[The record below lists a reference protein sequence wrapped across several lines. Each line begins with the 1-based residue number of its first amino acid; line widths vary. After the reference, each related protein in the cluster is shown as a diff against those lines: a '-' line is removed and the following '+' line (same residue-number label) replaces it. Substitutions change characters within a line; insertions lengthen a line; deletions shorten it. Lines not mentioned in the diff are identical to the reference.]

1 MQQLLLNLPVTETNV
16 LDLIVKEQ
24 LVELMAE
31 MIRAAAA
38 QEKETS
44 DDHRAL

>member
-1 MQQLLLNLPVTETNV
+1 MQQLQLNLPILGKDV
-16 LDLIVKEQ
+16 LDPIVKEQ

-38 QEKETS
+38 REKETG
-44 DDHRAL
+44 DDQ

>member
-1 MQQLLLNLPVTETNV
+1 MQQLQLNLPVLEEDV

-31 MIRAAAA
+31 MIRAAAVR
-38 QEKETS
+38 EKETS
-44 DDHRAL
+44 DDH

>member
-1 MQQLLLNLPVTETNV
+1 MQQLQLHLPVQEKDV
-16 LDLIVKEQ
+16 LDPIVKEQ

-31 MIRAAAA
+31 TILAAAA
-38 QEKETS
+38 WEKETS